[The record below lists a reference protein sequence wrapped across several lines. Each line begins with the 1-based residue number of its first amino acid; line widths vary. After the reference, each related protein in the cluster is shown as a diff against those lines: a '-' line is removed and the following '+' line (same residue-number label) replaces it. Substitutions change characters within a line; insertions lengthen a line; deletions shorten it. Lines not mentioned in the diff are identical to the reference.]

1 MTVLGQGI
9 YAGLLLAL
17 LVGPLLVALLQ
28 ASLERGTKAAMMV
41 AIGIWMSDVLFISAV
56 YLGMSQLHK
65 IVGWSGFELSLGL
78 VGAVVLAIVGIATL
92 VTPPPSLTADSN
104 LLAGAKDHTALLLKG
119 FFINTL
125 NPFTVFFWI
134 TIMTGVV
141 LKNNY
146 DATHATLYFSG
157 ILGTIIV
164 TDSLKVL
171 LAKKIRHK
179 LTPHHLWWV
188 RRVAGIALLLFAL
201 ALVVRVTW

>member
-1 MTVLGQGI
+1 MAVLGQGI

-28 ASLERGTKAAMMV
+28 ASLERGTRAAMMV
-41 AIGIWMSDVLFISAV
+41 ALGIWMSDLLFILAV
-56 YLGMSQLHK
+56 YFGVSQLYK
-65 IVGWSGFELSLGL
+65 IVAWSGFEFGLGL
-78 VGAVVLAIVGIATL
+78 VGAVVLAIVGITTL
-92 VTPPPSLTADSN
+92 VTPPPSLTADSS

-119 FFINTL
+119 FLINTL
-125 NPFTVFFWI
+125 NPFTVFFWV

-141 LKNNY
+141 LKNSY
-146 DATHATLYFSG
+146 DATHAALYFSG

-164 TDSLKVL
+164 TDSLKVF

-179 LTPHHLWWV
+179 LTPNHLWWV

>member
-1 MTVLGQGI
+1 MAVLGQGI

-41 AIGIWMSDVLFISAV
+41 AIGIWMSDLLFVLAV
-56 YLGMSQLHK
+56 YFGMSQLHK

-92 VTPPPSLTADSN
+92 VTPPPSLTANSN

-125 NPFTVFFWI
+125 NPFTVFFWV

-141 LKNNY
+141 LKNSY
-146 DATHATLYFSG
+146 DTTHATLYFSG
-157 ILGTIIV
+157 ILGTIVV

-179 LTPHHLWWV
+179 LTSNHLWWV
-188 RRVAGIALLLFAL
+188 RRVAGVALLLFAL

>member
-1 MTVLGQGI
+1 MAVLGQGI

-41 AIGIWMSDVLFISAV
+41 AIGIWLSDLLFVLTV
-56 YLGMSQLHK
+56 YMGMSQLHK
-65 IVGWSGFELSLGL
+65 IVTWSGFELSLGL

-119 FFINTL
+119 FFINSL
-125 NPFTVFFWI
+125 NPFTIFFWV

-141 LKNNY
+141 LKNGY

-157 ILGTIIV
+157 ILGTIVV

-179 LTPHHLWWV
+179 LTPNHLWWV